1 MLTIISGPM
10 FAGKTTRLL
19 QEIRAVPKNKT
30 YLVFKPSIDT
40 RYGVDVCVTHDGDH
54 VPAVNID
61 AKHPDLSQAI
71 ADGSTAIFIDELNFF
86 NAATLY
92 PEIQTLISKG
102 ISVVGSGLLLDAMKR
117 PFGATHDLL
126 PYADKHIELF
136 AVCDGCNG
144 KAMHS
149 YRKIKDKHQF
159 LLGADGAYGA
169 CCEGCW
175 DKLNAMD

>member
-19 QEIRAVPKNKT
+19 KEIRAVPKDKT
-30 YLVFKPSIDT
+30 YIVYKPSIDT

-54 VPAVNID
+54 VPATNID
-61 AKHPDLSQAI
+61 AKHPDFSQGI
-71 ADGSTAIFIDELNFF
+71 ADGVSVIFLDELNFF
-86 NAATLY
+86 TGETLY
-92 PEIQTLISKG
+92 PEIQKVMAHG

-126 PYADKHIELF
+126 PYADAHIELF

-159 LLGADGAYGA
+159 LLGADEAYGA
-169 CCEGCW
+169 CCEVCW
-175 DKLNAMD
+175 EKLHA